1 VSLINGYIRDY
12 LVCVYRYVFSYR
24 TMIHCL
30 FIFFRHFESKE
41 ARTLRTAVNA
51 FFDHLILVVK
61 TIDQF
66 GPACPTA
73 VESWREDC

>member
-1 VSLINGYIRDY
+1 
-12 LVCVYRYVFSYR
+12 
-24 TMIHCL
+24 MIHCL
-30 FIFFRHFESKE
+30 FNFFRHFESKE